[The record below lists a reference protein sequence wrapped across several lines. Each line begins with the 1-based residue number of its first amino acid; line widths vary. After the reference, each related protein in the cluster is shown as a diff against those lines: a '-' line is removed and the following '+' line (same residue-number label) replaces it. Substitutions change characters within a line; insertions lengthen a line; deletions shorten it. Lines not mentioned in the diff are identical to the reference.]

1 MKAWGW
7 VLFAGTLAFS
17 SLASAQVTS
26 TSIALAW
33 TAPGDDSLTGT
44 ATSYE
49 LRYSTTA
56 ITSLATY
63 LTGTLVIVPAPHIAG
78 TAETITVAGL
88 SPSTAYWF
96 ALRTRDEVGNVS
108 ELSNIATATTLA
120 PPDTLPPAAITTLR
134 VRP

>member
-1 MKAWGW
+1 M
-7 VLFAGTLAFS
+7 FAGTLAFS